1 MYESNTLEETMGD
14 GSLSQDEIDALLQG
28 ADDMLSGSARVP
40 AGDFAPAQA
49 ALSPVEREAVADFLN
64 SSMSSVMPALS
75 GYLGKN
81 IIIGNALV
89 EVKNADQIRAD
100 FPRQY
105 VQVSVNFSGGVNG
118 RNIVLLSMN
127 DAGVI
132 SSLMMGDD
140 SGTPPATLSEAHQST
155 LQEFVSQMMSTIAT
169 QLSNKIGKGVN
180 TTAPDLAIVQG
191 NIAVPGTPDVV
202 KITYNLTIQNLINSK
217 MYHLMNIELA
227 GEIARGSYVP
237 QMQQQE
243 YRTDAAPQKSAQ
255 VGISPVRFPPLGEGM
270 QSVPTGN
277 INLLLDVPMTLT
289 VELGRTRQ
297 LVKDILGL
305 GEGSIIELDK
315 LAGEPVDL
323 LVNGKLIARGEV
335 VVIDEN
341 FGVRVTD
348 IVSPAERIAKMQT

>member
-1 MYESNTLEETMGD
+1 MGD

-28 ADDMLSGSARVP
+28 ADDMLSGTSRAPV
-40 AGDFAPAQA
+40 GDFAPAQA

-64 SSMSSVMPALS
+64 SSMGSVMPALS

-89 EVKNADQIRAD
+89 EVKNADQVRAD
-100 FPRQY
+100 FPKQY
-105 VQVSVNFSGGVNG
+105 VQIVVDFSGGVNG
-118 RNIVLLSMN
+118 KNVILLSMN

-140 SGTPPATLSEAHQST
+140 SGAPPETLTEAHQST
-155 LQEFVSQMMSTIAT
+155 LQEFVSQMMSTVAT

-180 TTAPDLAIVQG
+180 TTSPDLKIVQG
-191 NIAVPGTPDVV
+191 DIDVPGTPDVV
-202 KITYNLTIQNLINSK
+202 KITYNLTIQNFINSK
-217 MYHLMNIELA
+217 MYHLMNLELA

-237 QMQQQE
+237 QMQQPE
-243 YRTDAAPQKSAQ
+243 YKPEPAQPRTTSQ

-270 QSVPTGN
+270 QSIPTGN

-348 IVSPAERIAKMQT
+348 IVSPAERIAKMQS

>member
-1 MYESNTLEETMGD
+1 MGD

-28 ADDMLSGSARVP
+28 ADDMLSGSGA
-40 AGDFAPAQA
+40 APSAEA
-49 ALSPVEREAVADFLN
+49 TPSSGPLSPVARDSIADLF
-64 SSMSSVMPALS
+64 SGAMASVSPALS

-81 IIIGNALV
+81 ITISNAMV
-89 EVKNADQIRAD
+89 EVKTADALRSEHNK
-100 FPRQY
+100 QY
-105 VQVSVNFSGGVNG
+105 VQIAMNFTGGVTGANL
-118 RNIVLLSMN
+118 IVFSMN

-140 SGTPPATLSEAHQST
+140 SGAPPSELTDAHQST
-155 LQEFVSQMMSTIAT
+155 LQEFVSQMLSSTAT
-169 QLSNKIGKGVN
+169 HISEHMGRSIN
-180 TTAPDLAIVQG
+180 TTVPELSVAGNGQELSLPQG
-191 NIAVPGTPDVV
+191 NELVRV
-202 KITYNLTIQNLINSK
+202 TYNLNIEGLVNSRL
-217 MYHLMNIELA
+217 YHIMDLGLARELA
-227 GEIARGSYVP
+227 GSSGGAGGAGGGE
-237 QMQQQE
+237 QMQQMQE
-243 YRTDAAPQKSAQ
+243 PSQQRGPQ
-255 VGISPVRFPPLGEGM
+255 VGISPVKFPPLGEGM
-270 QSVPTGN
+270 PAAASGN

-323 LVNGKLIARGEV
+323 LVNGKLIAKGEV

-348 IVSPAERIAKMQT
+348 IVSPAERLNKIQV

>member
-1 MYESNTLEETMGD
+1 MGD

-28 ADDMLSGSARVP
+28 ADDMLSGSGA
-40 AGDFAPAQA
+40 APSAETA
-49 ALSPVEREAVADFLN
+49 PSSGPLSPVARDTIADLFN
-64 SSMSSVMPALS
+64 GAMASVSPALS

-81 IIIGNALV
+81 ITISNAMV
-89 EVKNADQIRAD
+89 EVKTADALRSELNK
-100 FPRQY
+100 QY
-105 VQVSVNFSGGVNG
+105 VQVAMNFSGSLNG
-118 RNIVLLSMN
+118 ANLVVFTMN

-140 SGTPPATLSEAHQST
+140 SGAPPAELTDAHQST
-155 LQEFVSQMMSTIAT
+155 LQEFVSQMLSSTAT
-169 QLSNKIGKGVN
+169 HLSENLGGSVN
-180 TTAPDLAIVQG
+180 TTVPELSVAGSGQELALPQG
-191 NIAVPGTPDVV
+191 NELVQV
-202 KITYNLTIQNLINSK
+202 TYNLNIEGLVNSRF
-217 MYHLMNIELA
+217 YHIMDIGLARELA
-227 GEIARGSYVP
+227 GSAGGVSAGGE
-237 QMQQQE
+237 QMQQAQE
-243 YRTDAAPQKSAQ
+243 PQQQRGPQ
-255 VGISPVRFPPLGEGM
+255 VGISPVKFPPLGEGM
-270 QSVPTGN
+270 PAAASGN

-323 LVNGKLIARGEV
+323 LVNGKLIAKGEV

-348 IVSPAERIAKMQT
+348 IVSPAERLNKIQV

>member
-1 MYESNTLEETMGD
+1 MGD

-28 ADDMLSGSARVP
+28 ADDMLSGAPRVP
-40 AGDFAPAQA
+40 AGDYAPAQS
-49 ALSPVEREAVADFLN
+49 ALSPMEREAVGDFLN
-64 SSMSSVMPALS
+64 SSMGSVMPALS
-75 GYLGKN
+75 GYIGKN

-89 EVKNADQIRAD
+89 EIKGAEQVRAD
-100 FPRQY
+100 FPKQY
-105 VQVSVNFSGGVNG
+105 VQVNVGFSGGVNG
-118 RNIVLLSMN
+118 RNVILFSNN
-127 DAGVI
+127 DAGII

-140 SGTPPATLSEAHQST
+140 TGAAPAVLSEAHQST

-169 QLSNKIGKGVN
+169 QISNKIGKGVN
-180 TTAPDLAIVQG
+180 TTAPDLSIVQG
-191 NIAVPGTPDVV
+191 NVGVPGTPDVI

-227 GEIARGSYVP
+227 SDISRGSYVP
-237 QMQQQE
+237 PAPQAE
-243 YRTDAAPQKSAQ
+243 YRQEPAQPRTAQ
-255 VGISPVRFPPLGEGM
+255 VGISPVRFPHLGEGI

-277 INLLLDVPMTLT
+277 IGLLLDVPMTLT

-348 IVSPAERIAKMQT
+348 IVSPAERMARMQS